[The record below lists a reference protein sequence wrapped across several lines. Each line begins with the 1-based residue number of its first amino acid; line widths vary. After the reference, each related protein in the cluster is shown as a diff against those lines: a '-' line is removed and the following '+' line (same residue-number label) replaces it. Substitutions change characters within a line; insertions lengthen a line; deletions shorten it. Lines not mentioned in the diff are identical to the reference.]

1 MKLMVF
7 KLMYRLTNDRR
18 WLLAYIDELD
28 RQILED
34 IWRFR
39 NETNR

>member
-18 WLLAYIDELD
+18 WVIHYVDELD
-28 RQILED
+28 KKILED
-34 IWRFR
+34 IRRFR
-39 NETNR
+39 NENN

>member
-1 MKLMVF
+1 MKLAMF

-18 WLLAYIDELD
+18 WLVRYIDELD

-39 NETNR
+39 NETN